1 VKAKN
6 KGISLY
12 IHFPFC
18 IKKCNYCDF
27 ASFPFNEHEKSLY
40 IRALQS
46 EISLFMDYFPDS
58 KIRVETMYFGGGTP
72 SLLNSRET
80 EEILS
85 HLSKYFDFSGISE
98 FTIEV
103 NPETVIKNKFI
114 EFRRMGINRVSVG
127 AQSFNDN
134 TLKLLGRVHNAAK
147 IHKSFEILRDV
158 GFSNINID
166 LMFSLPNETFSEF
179 MYSLKE
185 AVSLAPEHISL
196 YSLVLERGTPLFQ
209 ASKKMNL
216 PNEDESRGQYLNGIR
231 FLAENYYS
239 QYEISNF
246 AKTGFE
252 CKHNLSYWESRP
264 YLGFGVSAGSYLAR
278 RRWKNVSSL
287 ESYFSHLNKKELPI
301 SFREFLKEKM
311 QKGEFLIMALRLTEG
326 FDVSLYYNRFGVLPD
341 EAFKEEINFLTKKR
355 FLSADKTSIKLTQK
369 GLLVAN
375 QVLEY
380 FI

>member
-1 VKAKN
+1 VKEKN

-27 ASFPFNEHEKSLY
+27 ASFPLNEPEKSLY

-46 EISLFMDYFPDS
+46 EISLFMDHFPDS
-58 KIRVETMYFGGGTP
+58 RIRVETMYFGGGTP
-72 SLLNSRET
+72 SLLSPQEL

-98 FTIEV
+98 FTIEA

-127 AQSFNDN
+127 AQSFNEN
-134 TLKLLGRVHNAAK
+134 TLELLGRVHNAAK
-147 IHKSFEILRDV
+147 IYKSFEILRDA

-166 LMFSLPNETFSEF
+166 LMFSLPNETFSEL

-185 AVSLAPEHISL
+185 AVSIAPEHISF
-196 YSLVLERGTPLFQ
+196 YSLVLERGTPLYQ

-216 PNEDESRGQYLNGIR
+216 PNEDESREQYLNGIQ
-231 FLAENYYS
+231 FLAENCYS

-246 AKTGFE
+246 AKAGFE

-264 YLGFGVSAGSYLAR
+264 YLGFGVSAGSFLAR
-278 RRWKNVSSL
+278 RRWKNVSNL

-301 SFREFLKEKM
+301 SFREFLKGKM

-326 FDVSLYYNRFGVLPD
+326 FDLSLYYNRFGVLPD
-341 EAFKEEINFLTKKR
+341 EAFKDEINFLRNKR
-355 FLSADKTSIKLTQK
+355 FLSADKTRIKLTQK

-375 QVLEY
+375 RVLEY